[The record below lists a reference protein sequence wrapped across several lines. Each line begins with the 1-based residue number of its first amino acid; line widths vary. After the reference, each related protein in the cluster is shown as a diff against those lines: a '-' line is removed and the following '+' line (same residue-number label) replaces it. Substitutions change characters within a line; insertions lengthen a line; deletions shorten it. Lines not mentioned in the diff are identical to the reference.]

1 MGTGAI
7 GASYRAPGE
16 PLDTG
21 ASYTYN
27 RSVKKEAAGDVSAAP
42 EFDTTLGPRP
52 ATPRRD
58 PLTHLSVPRAFVLE
72 KLGQFSYPVTVA
84 ALAEACDQHPNTVRE
99 HLDALIRAGL
109 ATRTTAAAR
118 GRGRPAI
125 LYQAEPLDSRRP
137 QVREYAVLA
146 TALVLEV
153 EATQDDPKAWG
164 RAAGVRRGVS
174 LVTPVEQGLEA
185 AEAATREILA
195 RHHFDPIDA
204 PDGTIRLRQC
214 PVLDV
219 AKVHTDVVCSLHQGV
234 LTGIYHA
241 HGVADRAMR
250 ITPFALPGC
259 CLIEFPP
266 DPDAGPPVPP
276 EPEPSRRRRRPAP

>member
-1 MGTGAI
+1 MNAAA
-7 GASYRAPGE
+7 ASDAP
-16 PLDTG
+16 
-21 ASYTYN
+21 
-27 RSVKKEAAGDVSAAP
+27 
-42 EFDTTLGPRP
+42 LGPRP
-52 ATPRRD
+52 STPRRD

-72 KLGQFSYPVTVA
+72 KLGQFTFPTTVA
-84 ALAEACDQHPNTVRE
+84 ELADACEQHPNTVRE

-109 ATRTTAAAR
+109 VTRTTAAAR

-146 TALVLEV
+146 TAFAAEV
-153 EATQDDPKAWG
+153 ESSAPDAKAWG
-164 RAAGVRRGVS
+164 RSAGIRRGHS
-174 LVTPVEQGLEA
+174 LVNPSDAGLEA
-185 AEAATREILA
+185 AESAARDILA
-195 RHHFDPIDA
+195 RHHFDPTDA

-214 PVLDV
+214 PLLDV
-219 AKVHTDVVCSLHQGV
+219 ARVHSDVVCSLHQGV
-234 LTGIYHA
+234 LTGIYEA
-241 HGVADRAMR
+241 HGVDGERAMR

-276 EPEPSRRRRRPAP
+276 EPEPSRRRRPPAETR